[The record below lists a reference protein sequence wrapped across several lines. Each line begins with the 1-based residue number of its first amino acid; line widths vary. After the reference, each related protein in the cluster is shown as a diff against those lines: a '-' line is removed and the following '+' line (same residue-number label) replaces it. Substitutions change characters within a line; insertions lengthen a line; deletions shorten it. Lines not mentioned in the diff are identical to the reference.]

1 VEKAL
6 ARISVKVAAL
16 GPANAC
22 VRRLQ
27 AQAGLLPALES
38 GFATVDAGGRVR
50 ASAEGFR
57 RRPAHSGSP
66 RAAIGCAAG
75 ARRVK
80 GRARAGYKAAKVTAR
95 AGARGPLGVSF
106 AARAPC
112 PPTRPGSHGGS
123 ERAAG

>member
-1 VEKAL
+1 MEKAL

-106 AARAPC
+106 SARAPC

-123 ERAAG
+123 VRPAG